1 MAALTLAAGI
11 FASAAAPVFAA
22 QTQTAAQPIDLD
34 KKDCSI
40 SVDMRNGGNLIL
52 LKVAAVTAEDGY
64 SYSLTNGFQR
74 MPQAGAVIQQINGK
88 TQANWAALARS
99 FAAYAGSDAGSD
111 SARTEQRAGSNMTL
125 TFSNLTPGVY
135 VVMQT
140 IAANGYYQMD
150 PFVVTIPNGTDTATG
165 ERVYNVNANPKM
177 ELEPIPPEEETPPPE
192 TPPETPPQTPP
203 GTPTPPPSTPPQE
216 VLGAVR
222 GPILGGEGG
231 SVLGATRLPQTGQ
244 LWLPVPIMAFAGL
257 VLIVAGR
264 MLKRG

>member
-11 FASAAAPVFAA
+11 FASAAAPVFASQV
-22 QTQTAAQPIDLD
+22 QTTQPIELD

-52 LKVAAVTAEDGY
+52 LKVALVTSDDGY
-64 SYSLTNGFQR
+64 AYSLTNGFQR

-88 TQANWAALARS
+88 TQPNWAALARS
-99 FAAYAGSDAGSD
+99 FAAYAGSGAGSG
-111 SARTEQRAGSNMTL
+111 SARTEQRATGDMTL
-125 TFSNLTPGVY
+125 TFGNLTPGVY

-140 IAANGYYQMD
+140 IAADGYYRMD
-150 PFVVTIPNGTDTATG
+150 PFVVTIPNGTYETTG
-165 ERVYNVNANPKM
+165 ERIYNVDATPKM
-177 ELEPIPPEEETPPPE
+177 EREEIPTEEVTPPPE
-192 TPPETPPQTPP
+192 TPPETPP
-203 GTPTPPPSTPPQE
+203 GTPTPPPITPPGE
-216 VLGAVR
+216 VLGVIR
-222 GPILGGEGG
+222 GGEGG

-244 LWLPVPIMAFAGL
+244 LWLPVPVMAFAGL